1 MIPRVKAIMNAV
13 ACLAL
18 VMLTGCAL
26 TNPTDAYA
34 PVRGVYRATG
44 LRRPL
49 AAGGLAAR
57 LSAPLSLDECLQIA
71 LENNPQV
78 GAQGWDVEAAEALG
92 DVASAQRWPALRAVS
107 GYRHYL
113 DDQRLV
119 GARKPNEPGV
129 WSSDILSADL
139 VLSMPLFTGGRIINE
154 IGAAELLER
163 AAAHRLARTKGELVF
178 NVSSTFYAIL
188 GQRRV
193 IESLEFSRKAL
204 EEHRKRV
211 QDLIAVQK
219 AAKVDLLRTEV
230 RLADI
235 EQRLVREQNTLA
247 IQHRLLANL
256 MGLPEGGPSLK
267 VEGQLARPE
276 AGRELDDDVA
286 IALAQRDDYQAAQRE
301 LEGQAK
307 RVDAAR
313 AGHWPT
319 ISLDAAYGGRW
330 AARDVN
336 VQPEASRSEDVGSVG
351 VSVSIPLFE
360 GGRIEAGVR
369 HERARLAAA
378 QENLRKLELQVG
390 LEVQTAVLNVTST
403 LERVRA
409 TEKAIEQARESL
421 RIEREKYELG
431 KGSITD
437 VLDAQSA
444 LLEAETN
451 YARALAEHHTALAQ
465 YRLAMGENP

>member
-1 MIPRVKAIMNAV
+1 MIRQAKAIMRGT

-18 VMLTGCAL
+18 FVLTGCAL
-26 TNPTDAYA
+26 TNPTDPYA
-34 PVRGVYRATG
+34 PVRGGYRGTALG
-44 LRRPL
+44 RPL
-49 AAGGLAAR
+49 ASKDLAER
-57 LSAPLSLDECLQIA
+57 SSCPLSLEECVQIA
-71 LENNPQV
+71 LENNPQI
-78 GAQGWDVEAAEALG
+78 GAQSWDVEAAEAQT
-92 DVASAQRWPALRAVS
+92 DIASSQRWPALRAVS
-107 GYRHYL
+107 GYRHHL
-113 DDQRLV
+113 DDQRLIA
-119 GARKPNEPGV
+119 AREPNEPGA

-139 VLSMPLFTGGRIINE
+139 VLGMPLFTGGRIINE

-163 AAAHRLARTKGELVF
+163 AATHRLARTKGELAF

-204 EEHRKRV
+204 AEHRKRV
-211 QDLIAVQK
+211 QDLITVQK
-219 AAKVDLLRTEV
+219 AARVDLLRTEV
-230 RLADI
+230 RLADL
-235 EQRLVREQNTLA
+235 EQRLVREWNTLA
-247 IQHRLLANL
+247 IQQRALANL
-256 MGLPEGGPSLK
+256 MGIPEEGPSL
-267 VEGQLARPE
+267 
-276 AGRELDDDVA
+276 DVA
-286 IALAQRDDYQAAQRE
+286 GELERPDAPAELSGDVAVALAQRDDYEAGRRE
-301 LEGQAK
+301 LEAQAK

-319 ISLDAAYGGRW
+319 VALDAAYGGRW

-336 VQPEASRSEDVGSVG
+336 RQPGASNSEDVGSVG

-369 HERARLAAA
+369 REKARLAST
-378 QENLRKLELQVG
+378 QESLRKLQLQIG
-390 LEVQTAVLNVTST
+390 LDVQTAVLNVNSSV
-403 LERVRA
+403 ERVRA

-444 LLEAETN
+444 LLESETN
-451 YARALAEHHTALAQ
+451 YARALAEYHTALAQ